1 MKKIEQQLNKMLQFA
16 NKKELNTSQKA
27 EINKIGFLY
36 SVGRMSAL
44 EVALRFWY
52 LICNNVDGIY
62 EKSFQDFMEATC
74 RWT

>member
-16 NKKELNTSQKA
+16 NSKERTESEKR
-27 EINKIGFLY
+27 EISKIGFLY

-52 LICNNVDGIY
+52 LINHNVDGIY

-74 RWT
+74 R

>member
-1 MKKIEQQLNKMLQFA
+1 MKKIEQQLNKMLHFA
-16 NKKELNTSQKA
+16 QEKELNSSQKA

-36 SVGRMSAL
+36 SVGRMSPL

-62 EKSFQDFMEATC
+62 EKAFQNFMERTC
-74 RWT
+74 R